1 MSEPRIYM
9 HHARRL
15 RTAMG
20 GRGVTCTPGIRT
32 WCRENGIDAALA
44 AKDGIAGEDALRS
57 GDAFLLKLLEIA
69 RQEADANGR

>member
-15 RTAMG
+15 R
-20 GRGVTCTPGIRT
+20 GRGMTCTPGIRT
-32 WCRENGIDAALA
+32 WCREKGADLRAFAEH
-44 AKDGIAGEDALRS
+44 GMAGEDALRS
-57 GDAFLLKLLEIA
+57 GDAFLLQLLNIA